1 MMPRAPGGVNRGAFD
16 PVVHREYRGVLPHRQ
31 EALRVSITGQLTR
44 DRFGYSM
51 PVDAPLYEPF
61 PLYYEDTRIL
71 LFPYLT
77 DAARAAALVPPPLE
91 VVTVDPQNSLAL
103 AEVVFAKYPFS
114 NIGAYNE
121 VEQSIAVT
129 YKGAP
134 GAYAVRLHVTNDQ
147 ALTAGREIGGFPKK
161 LGTIRFDEGAV
172 YTSTLEAPAGQL
184 ICSAELAPLQPIPW
198 LTELPT
204 TYYSLRVIPN
214 PSDPKS
220 PSLAQLVQSTWILDH
235 GTFWSGRGQASF
247 TGVSALAPYHALPIL
262 KPMPPM
268 NPAATTPQERQTPG
282 LGLFR
287 GNMHVGEVVIVET
300 Y

>member
-1 MMPRAPGGVNRGAFD
+1 
-16 PVVHREYRGVLPHRQ
+16 
-31 EALRVSITGQLTR
+31 VSITGQLSR

-51 PVDAPLYEPF
+51 PVDAPLYQPF
-61 PLYYEDTRIL
+61 PLYYEDARIL

-121 VEQSIAVT
+121 VAQTIAVT
-129 YKGAP
+129 YKGSP
-134 GAYAVRLHVTNDQ
+134 GAYAVRLHVTSDQ
-147 ALTAGREIGGFPKK
+147 ALTAGREIGGFPKR
-161 LGTIRFDEGAV
+161 LGVISFDEGET
-172 YTSTLEAPAGQL
+172 YTSALDVPAGQR
-184 ICSAELAPLQPIPW
+184 ICSAELSPLQPVPW
-198 LTELPT
+198 LTELPI

-214 PSDPKS
+214 PADPKT
-220 PSLAQLVQSTWILDH
+220 PSLAELVQSTWILDH
-235 GTFWSGRGQASF
+235 GTFWSARGQATF
-247 TGVSALAPYHALPIL
+247 TGVSALNPYHALPIL

-287 GNMHVGEVVIVET
+287 GNMHVGQVAIVEH